1 MANHDRYAWHE
12 AISTPL
18 TPISTAGIDKVGVEP
33 FRTAI
38 DNPMSKL
45 TTQDMIAIATDTKKA
60 QAALAFRMSGMA
72 TTLTDSDRKT
82 VLMSFKVSPQEKERY
97 QTLSRAAELNLSTII
112 RTLLDQACNDLE
124 VS

>member
-1 MANHDRYAWHE
+1 ME
-12 AISTPL
+12 PL
-18 TPISTAGIDKVGVEP
+18 GQLGQ
-33 FRTAI
+33 
-38 DNPMSKL
+38 PMSKL
-45 TTQDMIAIATDTKKA
+45 TTSDMIVIATDTKKA

-82 VLMSFKVSPQEKERY
+82 VLMSFKVSPQEKARY
-97 QTLSRAAELNLSTII
+97 QALSQQLELNLSTII